1 MPTAIVTGA
10 GKGIGRAIARTLAQN
25 GYTVIANYHSN
36 SADIESLK
44 AENPDIAERLLPFAG
59 NVSKESDC
67 QAMVEAALQATGELD
82 LLVNNAGI
90 TKDGLLLRM
99 SESDFQE
106 VMDINTKGSFFMM
119 KHAAKAMRKKRS
131 GVMINMS
138 SVSGLSGNAGQM
150 NYAASKAALIGMTKT
165 AARELATSGIR
176 VNAIAPGFIET
187 QMTDKLSDKIKDS
200 VVDQVPLKRFGKV
213 EDIAAAVL
221 FLASDA
227 ASYITGVTLAV
238 DGGLS
243 MIS

>member
-67 QAMVEAALQATGELD
+67 QAMVEAALHATGELD

-138 SVSGLSGNAGQM
+138 SVSGLSGNAGQI

>member
-36 SADIESLK
+36 SPDIESLK

-67 QAMVEAALQATGELD
+67 QAMVEAALHATGELD

-138 SVSGLSGNAGQM
+138 SVSGLSGNAGQI

>member
-10 GKGIGRAIARTLAQN
+10 GKGIGRAMARTLAQN

-67 QAMVEAALQATGELD
+67 QAMIEAALQATGELD

>member
-99 SESDFQE
+99 SESDFEE

>member
-1 MPTAIVTGA
+1 M
-10 GKGIGRAIARTLAQN
+10 
-25 GYTVIANYHSN
+25 
-36 SADIESLK
+36 
-44 AENPDIAERLLPFAG
+44 
-59 NVSKESDC
+59 SKESDC
-67 QAMVEAALQATGELD
+67 QAMIEAALQATGELD

>member
-67 QAMVEAALQATGELD
+67 QAMIEAALQATGELD

-138 SVSGLSGNAGQM
+138 SVSGLSGNAGQI

>member
-138 SVSGLSGNAGQM
+138 SVSGLSGNAGQI

>member
-10 GKGIGRAIARTLAQN
+10 GKGIGRAIARALAQN

-67 QAMVEAALQATGELD
+67 QAMVEAALHATGELD

-138 SVSGLSGNAGQM
+138 SVSGLSGNAGQI